1 VKGSIGVATFSRAE
15 YLDKCISS
23 IVRAK
28 GLRDIPLLVLH
39 QLGDSEVKQVISK
52 WRSHIFLLIEL
63 NPIGKSALQN
73 INLNSI
79 LLRHTA
85 FNFMDSDWFLGVEE
99 DVEIGGDSIKFIE
112 SMMTRYISKRAFRGV
127 NLGSNLPRVNISE
140 SHYCRMRYGMQGQAS
155 AITRQTWEKFNFD
168 RLVKNSSWSALDG
181 MMENHLKSGF
191 MCNPLL
197 SRYLDNG
204 WGGTHGLGDPSHEFY
219 RKLENSFI
227 DLPEKNVFEYFE
239 NKVRIPLRKDAILYN
254 PQFTLFYIIK
264 NNLSYWYF
272 TTINRWFKI
281 LRIKLTF

>member
-39 QLGDSEVKQVISK
+39 QLGDPEVKQVISK

-63 NPIGKSALQN
+63 NPNGRSALQN

-85 FNFMDSDWFLGVEE
+85 FNFMNSDWFLGIEE
-99 DVEIGGDSIKFIE
+99 DVVIGGDSITFIE
-112 SMMTRYISKRAFRGV
+112 SMMGKYINKRAFRGV

-140 SHYCRMRYGMQGQAS
+140 NHYSKMRYGMQGQAS
-155 AITRQTWEKFNFD
+155 AITRRTWEKFNFD
-168 RLVKNSSWSALDG
+168 HLVKNSSWGALDG

-197 SRYLDNG
+197 SRYVDNG
-204 WGGTHGLGDPSHEFY
+204 WSGTHGLGDPSHEFY
-219 RKLENSFI
+219 RKFENSFI
-227 DLPEKNVFEYFE
+227 DLLEKDQIEYFE
-239 NKVRIPLRKDAILYN
+239 NKVIIPLREDAVLYD
-254 PQFTLFYIIK
+254 PKFTLFHIIK
-264 NNLSYWYF
+264 NKLSYWYF
-272 TTINRWFKI
+272 TTINRWFKSF
-281 LRIKLTF
+281 KN